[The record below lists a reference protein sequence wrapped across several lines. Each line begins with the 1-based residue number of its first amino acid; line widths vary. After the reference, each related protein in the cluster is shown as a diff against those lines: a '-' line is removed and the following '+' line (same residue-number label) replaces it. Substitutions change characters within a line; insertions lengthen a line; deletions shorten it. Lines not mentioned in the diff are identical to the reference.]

1 MAGLSL
7 CSRWWNQGSA
17 RSNLPKK
24 IAIFDYDQCAGKCR
38 RRNRQGASE
47 MESMVLLDLMGGV
60 ALLLWGLHMVLTGV
74 LRAFGPDLRR
84 ILGKALHNRFAAFC
98 AGLGLTALLQ
108 SSTATGLMTTSLAAD
123 GTVNLV
129 PALAIMLGAN
139 VGTTLI
145 VQLLSFDVV
154 AAAPVLFVI
163 GLVTFRLAGGNPLTK
178 ALGRVAIGLGL
189 TLLALH
195 ILLDT
200 LAPAE
205 QAPAVRALLAAVTND
220 PVLCVIIAAALT
232 WAAHSSV
239 AVVLLVMSLAYSHFV
254 TEPAA
259 LALVLGA
266 NLGSAINPLLEAGV
280 RGDPAS
286 RRLPVGNMLNRLVGV
301 LIALPFLQPIAR
313 ELAALQPD
321 AAKMTAEFHMLFN
334 VALALL
340 FIGLLD
346 PVAWLLVRLLPEK
359 KQTADASVPRYLDE
373 AALENPP
380 LALANAARET
390 LRMGDTVE
398 AMLREVMAALI
409 NNDRKLTADVS
420 RMDNIVDRLDD
431 AIKLYVTKLTRDSLD
446 EREGRRAMEIVSFT
460 INLEH
465 IGDIID
471 KNLCELAAK
480 KIKRRY
486 QFSPEGAA
494 ELSAFHKRIVEC
506 LQAAFG
512 IFMTGDVEAARKML
526 REKAELRR
534 AELEAAERHFERL
547 REGRPETIETTSLH
561 LDVLSDLK
569 RIHSHICS
577 VAYPVLEAAGELP
590 AFQRSYDDN
599 AKAETADPLTYQPK
613 LR

>member
-1 MAGLSL
+1 M
-7 CSRWWNQGSA
+7 GS
-17 RSNLPKK
+17 
-24 IAIFDYDQCAGKCR
+24 I
-38 RRNRQGASE
+38 
-47 MESMVLLDLMGGV
+47 VLLDLMGGV
-60 ALLLWGLHMVLTGV
+60 ALLLWGLHMVLSGV

-84 ILGKALHNRFAAFC
+84 FLSKALGNRFTAFG
-98 AGLGLTALLQ
+98 AGLGMTALLQ
-108 SSTATGLMTTSLAAD
+108 SSTATGLMTASLAAD
-123 GTVNLV
+123 GVVSLV

-145 VQLLSFDVV
+145 VQLLSFNI
-154 AAAPVLFVI
+154 AAVAPVLFVV
-163 GLVTFRLAGGNPLTK
+163 GLVTFRAGGGSLAK

-205 QAPAVRALLAAVTND
+205 QAPAVRALLAAVTTD

-239 AVVLLVMSLAYSHFV
+239 AVVLLVMSLAYSQFV

-334 VALALL
+334 VALTLI

-359 KQTADASVPRYLDE
+359 KQTADASAPRYLDE

-380 LALANAARET
+380 LALAHAARET

-398 AMLREVMAALI
+398 AMLREVMAALMT
-409 NNDRKLTADVS
+409 NDRKLASDVS
-420 RMDNIVDRLDD
+420 RLDNVADRLNE
-431 AIKLYVTKLTRDSLD
+431 AIKLYITKLTRDSLD

-471 KNLCELAAK
+471 KNLCELATK

-486 QFSPEGAA
+486 QFSAEGAA
-494 ELSAFHKRIVEC
+494 ELTAFHKRVVES
-506 LQAAFG
+506 LQSAFG
-512 IFMTGDVEAARKML
+512 IFMTGDVEAAKKLL
-526 REKAELRR
+526 REKAELRK
-534 AELEAAERHFERL
+534 AELDAADRHFERL
-547 REGRPETIETTSLH
+547 REGRPESLETTSLH
-561 LDVLSDLK
+561 LDILSDLK

-590 AFQRSYDDN
+590 ARDG
-599 AKAETADPLTYQPK
+599 AKSDAAAPLTYQPK
-613 LR
+613 LP